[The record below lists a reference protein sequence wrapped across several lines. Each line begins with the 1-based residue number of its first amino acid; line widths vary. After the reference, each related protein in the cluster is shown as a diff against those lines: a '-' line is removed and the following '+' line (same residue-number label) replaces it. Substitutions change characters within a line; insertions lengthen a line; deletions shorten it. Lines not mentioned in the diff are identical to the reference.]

1 MPKNKQIFVSVS
13 QRERADA
20 LVLLMKSLTGIDA
33 RERNRRQSTA
43 DARTMIAAV
52 MLNEGMP
59 VAVVSQLLHRDHAT
73 VYHYRKKIDMFMNVP
88 GYAAEREVWMKF
100 RDAARNGAE

>member
-1 MPKNKQIFVSVS
+1 MSQSKPIFVTDS
-13 QRERADA
+13 QRERADT

-33 RERNRRQSTA
+33 RERNRRQATA
-43 DARTMIAAV
+43 DARSMVAAV

-59 VAVVSQLLHRDHAT
+59 VAVVAQLLHRDHAT
-73 VYHYRKKIDMFMNVP
+73 VYHYRKKIDAFMNVP
-88 GYAAEREVWMKF
+88 GYSAEREVWIKF